1 MNFSGNPESLF
12 EVDEENLFADYNED
26 FFSKHRNYI
35 KQAEVK
41 LEKWEERLQ
50 ERERKIEVKEKE
62 IEIMRE
68 VNLFTLFT

>member
-41 LEKWEERLQ
+41 LEKWEGFYF
-50 ERERKIEVKEKE
+50 KDNGTIPKSG
-62 IEIMRE
+62 
-68 VNLFTLFT
+68 

>member
-1 MNFSGNPESLF
+1 MNISGNPESL
-12 EVDEENLFADYNED
+12 EEDTDNAILKFTED
-26 FFSKHRNYI
+26 FFSNRKEYI

-41 LEKWEERLQ
+41 LNKWEERLQ

-62 IEIMRE
+62 IEVMRE